1 MSTLATGGTTM
12 GKISTPSLDMNL
24 LLLADRTGYR
34 SNSPACHKIELEKSF
49 FFFFWR
55 TELPSMH
62 NGHSAGACTTT
73 SGHMKLER
81 WNG

>member
-1 MSTLATGGTTM
+1 M

-49 FFFFWR
+49 FFFFGALSY
-55 TELPSMH
+55 LP
-62 NGHSAGACTTT
+62 CTTVIVQ
-73 SGHMKLER
+73 ER
-81 WNG
+81 ARQ